1 MYSKMIM
8 ITDFAEGNM
17 AKRNF
22 SSKRKAI
29 YEALCSTDSHPS
41 ARWIYEKLK
50 PDIPDLS
57 LGTVYRNIALFKE
70 EGKAQVICSLNSEER
85 LDGNVSPHPHFIC
98 TCCNG
103 VFDIGSDDSD
113 SGIASELSERGFS
126 VESRYILYYGIC
138 PDCKNKNI
146 H

>member
-1 MYSKMIM
+1 
-8 ITDFAEGNM
+8 M

-41 ARWIYEKLK
+41 ARWIYDKLK

-85 LDGNVSPHPHFIC
+85 LDGNVTPHPHFIC
-98 TCCNG
+98 TCCNS
-103 VFDIGSDDSD
+103 VFDIGNDNID